1 LNAGDGN
8 DDQAVQNSEDGD
20 EAMPMKKK

>member
-8 DDQAVQNSEDGD
+8 DGEAVQNSEDGD